1 MPEETGSPL
10 SNDTMAQAMPVPPPI
25 PAPQSITTK
34 SLLEEKHSL
43 PPAEAQGE
51 FFVYQ
56 RELAPGMKI
65 EHYEILKVL
74 GSGGFGITYL
84 ATDLHLNRKVVI
96 KENFPTACSY
106 RDPFTGKILPNN
118 EHDRKHYE
126 WSLKSFLTE
135 ARTLAELNHEGIV
148 KILSVFE
155 ANDTAYFAMDYIN
168 GLSLD
173 YLAEKLHTTGHRY
186 TEDELKGLL
195 IRLLHILEYLHES
208 KIYHRD
214 IKPGNIL
221 LTEEGVPVLI
231 DFGAARHALNM
242 PAATVLTTQG
252 FSSPEQALGKSTI
265 GPWSDLYSV
274 GATFYT
280 ILTGE
285 LPERAEA
292 RLIEDTMPPLHSN
305 TLLSRFYSREFLF
318 SLDKALSPTIS
329 GRYQN
334 AQEWIKDICPTCSN
348 SISSTIK
355 LSHEDIYHAQ
365 HREPSKFPPM
375 AELPNDVPH
384 VTTISIPEKRSII
397 PYLIVGCLCTLLTA
411 LGVVFLVDYMRQNP
425 MGTTINQIKDVIQQQ
440 PVITPINPSP
450 MLVQELSQ
458 IRIPELR
465 TAEDASVAFR
475 QLSQF
480 SLNLNNSTL
489 IKSGFPTPDL
499 PNHLRVSCIY
509 LQLQPILDKSTS
521 VYLTIRDK
529 KNKLVSRSANSVP
542 SFNVP
547 GLSTTGFFFSE
558 LPTLTSSEPY
568 YYSFEDESNTVYPVN
583 IACFKGDFIRQED
596 SFPTVRIVT
605 ALPIYKDKIL
615 TPSMDKLLS
624 IFTSRNI
631 NEIEKP
637 ENVQFI
643 SQHKD
648 EVTLFAQ
655 EGYPLAQY
663 ALANLILN
671 DTDTSHQETNQAIV
685 WLYRSAISG
694 CYAAVKSMGV
704 YLLDIPMYFPDLK
717 AQPTLAQKNY
727 AQASRFLKM
736 ALQYKDLRSLYLL
749 SLMYSQGW
757 GVPCSPSLTNQMIPY
772 LDKSSFILSP
782 DFLEHQQICA
792 LWLSPPLS
800 DQKHIKLQF
809 TIPGPNATK
818 LLDGLTIYNTDRHKS
833 LYIQEYHVYQ
843 ENRELLHFVKPC
855 ELVPGQKTSPLG
867 VSIPHEMISHTSL
880 PLVVEIIMSPNNG
893 SGIVTLPNVSY
904 VSHH

>member
-1 MPEETGSPL
+1 MPEESGSTP
-10 SNDTMAQAMPVPPPI
+10 SIDATAQATPVPPP
-25 PAPQSITTK
+25 APVLQSITSK
-34 SLLEEKHSL
+34 SLLAEKHSL

-84 ATDLHLNRKVVI
+84 ATDLHLNRNVVI

-305 TLLSRFYSREFLF
+305 ALLSRFYSQEFLL
-318 SLDKALSPTIS
+318 SLDKALSPSIS
-329 GRYQN
+329 TRYQS

-348 SISSTIK
+348 AISSTIK
-355 LSHEDIYHAQ
+355 LTHEDIYQAQ
-365 HREPSKFPPM
+365 HQEPSKFPPM
-375 AELPNDVPH
+375 AELPSDVAH
-384 VTTISIPEKRSII
+384 VTTISILEKRSIF

-411 LGVVFLVDYMRQNP
+411 LGVVFLIDYMQHNP
-425 MGTTINQIKDVIQQQ
+425 MGTTIYQIKDVIQQQ
-440 PVITPINPSP
+440 SIISSNDKNTPV
-450 MLVQELSQ
+450 VEELSH

-465 TAEDASVAFR
+465 TAEDASLAFR
-475 QLSQF
+475 QLTQF

-489 IKSGFPTPDL
+489 IKSGFHTPDL
-499 PNHLRVSCIY
+499 PPHLRISCIY
-509 LQLQPILDKSTS
+509 LQLQPISEKSTS

-529 KNKLVSRSANSVP
+529 KNKLISRSVNSVP

-547 GLSTTGFFFSE
+547 GLSTTAFFFSE
-558 LPTLTSSEPY
+558 LPTLTTTEPY
-568 YYSFEDESNTVYPVN
+568 YYSFEDESNTPYPIN
-583 IACFKGDFIRQED
+583 IACFKGDFISHED
-596 SFPTVRIVT
+596 SFPTVRFVT
-605 ALPIYKDKIL
+605 ALPIHRDKIL
-615 TPSMDKLLS
+615 TPSMDKLRA

-637 ENVQFI
+637 ENVQFF
-643 SQHKD
+643 SQHKK

-663 ALANLILN
+663 ALANLILS
-671 DTDTSHQETNQAIV
+671 DSETSLQEANQAIV
-685 WLYRSAISG
+685 WLYRSAIGG

-704 YLLDIPMYFPDLK
+704 YLLDIPTYFPDLK
-717 AQPTLAQKNY
+717 AQPTLVQKNY

-757 GVPCSPSLTNQMIPY
+757 GVPCSPSLANQMIPY
-772 LDKSSFILSP
+772 LEKSSFILSP
-782 DFLEHQQICA
+782 DFLENQHICA

-800 DQKHIKLQF
+800 DRQHTKLQF
-809 TIPGPNATK
+809 IIPGPNATK
-818 LLDGLTIYNTDRHKS
+818 LLDGLTIYNTDRNKS
-833 LYIQEYHVYQ
+833 LHILEYHVYQ

-855 ELVPGQKTSPLG
+855 ELAPGQKTSPLG
-867 VSIPHEMISHTSL
+867 ISIPHEMISHTSL
-880 PLVVEIIMSPNNG
+880 PLVVEIIMSPNDG
-893 SGIVTLPNVSY
+893 SGIITLPNVSY
-904 VSHH
+904 ASHY